1 MSVYKPKNSPY
12 YAYDFVVG
20 GQRFYGST
28 GCSNRREAEGK
39 ERVEKEKAKE
49 AHKAAKNSEGGPLTI
64 EVASNRYFDEVGCR
78 HANSETT
85 DTDLARL
92 VEYFGEA
99 KLLVDID
106 DAEVAKLVQWRS
118 KQPAWGR
125 EERADGKPMQ
135 LVTPAT
141 VNRSTTLVLKKL
153 FTRAKRT
160 WRYAFPREPIWA
172 DHWLSEPKER
182 VRELKKDES
191 SALSLATRVDYE
203 PIFSFVRA
211 TGLRLNECILKW
223 SEVDWGTGWISKPGK
238 GGRMVKTAITTTV
251 REILEPLIG
260 NHPEF
265 VFTYQ
270 ALRVRKKGASYKG
283 DGQGRE
289 RGQHYP
295 ITYSGLKTQWKRIR
309 KAAGVQDFRFHD
321 FRHDLATKLLR
332 ETGNLKTVQKA
343 LSHADIKT
351 TTRYAHVLDEE
362 VAAAMENLGQKRR
375 ADANRPT
382 KKTM

>member
-1 MSVYKPKNSPY
+1 MSVYKPKNSPHY
-12 YAYDFVVG
+12 HYDFVVG

-28 GCSNRREAEGK
+28 GSSNRREAESQ
-39 ERVEKEKAKE
+39 ERLKREGAKA
-49 AHKAAKNSEGGPLTI
+49 AHKSAKASEGGPLTI
-64 EVASNRYFDEVGCR
+64 SKAATRYYNEVGVR
-78 HANSETT
+78 HANADTT
-85 DTDLARL
+85 DTDLMRL

-118 KQPAWGR
+118 KHHAWGR
-125 EERADGKPMQ
+125 EERADKKPMQ

-160 WRYAFPREPIWA
+160 WRYTFPLEPIWA
-172 DHWLSEPKER
+172 DHFLAEPKER
-182 VRELKKDES
+182 VRELKKDEG
-191 SALSLATRVDYE
+191 SALSLATRSDYE
-203 PIFSFVRA
+203 PIFAFVRA
-211 TGLRLNECILKW
+211 TGLRLNECILRW
-223 SEVDWGTGWISKPGK
+223 SEVDWETGWISKPGK
-238 GGRMVKTAITTTV
+238 GGRMVKTAITSTV
-251 REILEPLIG
+251 REILLPLRG
-260 NHPEF
+260 DHSEF
-265 VFTYQ
+265 VFTYKAQ
-270 ALRVRKKGASYKG
+270 RVRKKGAGYKG
-283 DGQGRE
+283 DHVERE
-289 RGQHYP
+289 RDARYP

-309 KAAGVQDFRFHD
+309 AKAGVKDFRFHD

-362 VAAAMENLGQKRR
+362 VADAMEKLGQKRNQS
-375 ADANRPT
+375 AAA
-382 KKTM
+382 KKKSM